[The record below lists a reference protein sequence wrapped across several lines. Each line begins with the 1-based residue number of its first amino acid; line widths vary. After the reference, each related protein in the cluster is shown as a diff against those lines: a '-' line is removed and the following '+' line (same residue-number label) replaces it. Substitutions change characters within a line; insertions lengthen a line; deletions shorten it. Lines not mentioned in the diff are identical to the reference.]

1 MPSAVAAAMPQQAP
15 KTKKPVLTIDATNLS
30 KPTTPNFNIPKIVI
44 TPPDEPAR
52 YSSPLPEQR
61 FEKAVLFV
69 PVKTEELGWEEHGL
83 YWNGTY
89 AYPVHQIYDREGQPI
104 GRRRKGPQGYR
115 FEEYYENKKPRRSSS
130 SQQASASD
138 EMEVEEA
145 VVRLDEPAPAPA
157 RIEERNDKVNRS
169 IEEERNLE
177 EEKLAELQVEDDE
190 DEDMPSPSSPTLS
203 VTETEDSA
211 SFCDDS
217 SSLWSRNEAESDDEE
232 SVCTSPGIMSP
243 PMGVDEDFQP
253 ETLSKKLS
261 DLPAPSSGS
270 EATKTS
276 WISLGT
282 LPSSSAPSS
291 SPSQSLPTARVKSKK
306 SLEFSKNNRAT
317 STLIPDSHRDSRRQ
331 STPSAYT
338 SIIQDLTTSSFASSS
353 ASTPFRSATLPR
365 SSSRSG
371 YNQSK
376 VGGSIFH
383 PPPPHVASPFAE
395 NTGSLGRPSAS
406 PLFRRGGDV
415 DFSAG
420 WNFENHTAKMSN
432 WAIVFPITTESR
444 LSG

>member
-1 MPSAVAAAMPQQAP
+1 MPSAVAAAMPQQAH
-15 KTKKPVLTIDATNLS
+15 KTKKPVLTINATNLS

-115 FEEYYENKKPRRSSS
+115 FEEYYEDKKPRRSSS
-130 SQQASASD
+130 SQQTSASD

-157 RIEERNDKVNRS
+157 RIEERNDKLNRS

-177 EEKLAELQVEDDE
+177 KEKLAELQVEDDE
-190 DEDMPSPSSPTLS
+190 NQDMPSPSSPTLS

-217 SSLWSRNEAESDDEE
+217 SSLWSRNEAESDDEQ

-243 PMGVDEDFQP
+243 PMGVDEDFQS
-253 ETLSKKLS
+253 ETLRKKLS
-261 DLPAPSSGS
+261 DLPAPSSGN

-282 LPSSSAPSS
+282 LPSSSASSS

-338 SIIQDLTTSSFASSS
+338 SIIHDLTTSPFASSS

-376 VGGSIFH
+376 VGGSIFR
-383 PPPPHVASPFAE
+383 PPPPHIASPSAE
-395 NTGSLGRPSAS
+395 NTGSLGRRSSAS

-432 WAIVFPITTESR
+432 CWGDSFPDHY
-444 LSG
+444 